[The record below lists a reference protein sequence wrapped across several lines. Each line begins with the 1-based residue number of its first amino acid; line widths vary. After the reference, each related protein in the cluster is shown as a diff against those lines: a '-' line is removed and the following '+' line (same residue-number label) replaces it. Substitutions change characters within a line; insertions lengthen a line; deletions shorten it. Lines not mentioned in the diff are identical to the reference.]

1 MMVGSGRATD
11 VVVVGS
17 GPNGLAAALILARAG
32 LEVEVHEAAAQVG
45 GGMRT
50 AELTGPGFRHD
61 VCSAVHPM
69 ALASPFFRAFDLAA
83 HGVRMLQPDVA
94 FAHPLDGARAALAW
108 RDIDRTADGLGRDG
122 KAWRSLLGP
131 VAARWQAVVA
141 ATMSDFRHV
150 PAARDAMAAARF
162 GAAVLEQGSP
172 LWNARFRDD
181 LAPALLTGVSAHA
194 ITPPRALTAA
204 GVGVMLAGLA
214 HAVGWPLPRTGSQAI
229 ADALAAEV
237 RASGGR
243 IVTGHRVADLA
254 ELPRARAVL
263 LNLSPAGVLALAGDR
278 LPPRYARWLR
288 SFRYGG
294 ACCKVDFALAGP
306 VPWSVPD
313 CGKAG
318 TLHLV
323 GTRAEALA
331 AERAVT
337 AGRHA
342 ERPYVLAVQPG
353 AVDPTRAPDGQHT
366 LSTYA
371 HVPNG
376 SPADVT
382 DAAVAQIER
391 FAPGFR
397 DLVLASHAV
406 PADQAQ
412 HENPN
417 YVGGDIAAGAITVR
431 QTVFRPVPRWDPY
444 LVPLSALSQ
453 PGVYICSAS
462 CPPGPGVHGMA
473 GLHVA
478 SRVLRRQFGIQA
490 DPLDLVRPRSRS
502 GKIAA

>member
-1 MMVGSGRATD
+1 MSGGQGEATD

-32 LEVEVHEAAAQVG
+32 LAVEVHEAAGAVG

-50 AELTGPGFRHD
+50 AELTGPGFRYD
-61 VCSAVHPM
+61 VCSSVHPM

-83 HGVRMLQPDVA
+83 HGVRMLQPEIA
-94 FAHPLDGARAALAW
+94 FAHPLDGGLAGLAW
-108 RDIDRTADGLGRDG
+108 RDLDRTADELGRDG
-122 KAWRSLLGP
+122 KAWRALLGP
-131 VAARWQAVVA
+131 LAACWQAIVA
-141 ATMSDFRHV
+141 VTLSDFRHL
-150 PAARDAMAAARF
+150 PAPRDTASAVSAARF

-172 LWNARFRDD
+172 LWGLRFRDEV
-181 LAPALLTGVSAHA
+181 APALLTGVSAHA
-194 ITPPRALTAA
+194 IAPPRALPAA
-204 GVGVMLAGLA
+204 GAGLMLAALA
-214 HAVGWPLPRTGSQAI
+214 HALGWPLPLTGSQAI

-237 RASGGR
+237 RRSGGR
-243 IVTGHRVADLA
+243 IITGHRVADLA

-288 SFRYGG
+288 SFRYRG
-294 ACCKVDFALAGP
+294 AACKVDFALAGP
-306 VPWSVPD
+306 VPWSVPE

-323 GTRAEALA
+323 GTRAHAVA
-331 AERAVT
+331 AERSVA
-337 AGRHA
+337 AGRPA
-342 ERPYVLAVQPG
+342 ARPFVLAVQPG
-353 AVDPTRAPDGQHT
+353 VVDPTRAPAGQDT

-382 DAAVAQIER
+382 GAVIAQIER

-406 PADQAQ
+406 PASSAQ
-412 HENPN
+412 QHNPN
-417 YVGGDIAAGAITVR
+417 FVGGDIAAGALTFR
-431 QTVFRPVPRWDPY
+431 QTVLRPVPRWDPY
-444 LVPLSALSQ
+444 AVPL

-462 CPPGPGVHGMA
+462 APPGPGVHGMA
-473 GLHVA
+473 GVHVA
-478 SRVLRRQFGIQA
+478 SRVLSRQFGIQA
-490 DPLDLVRPRSRS
+490 DPLDLVRPASTRP
-502 GKIAA
+502 A